1 MEDLTEKLTS
11 LLGDPEIMD
20 KIQNLSGLFGS
31 SGNNNDDDKTEGKAD
46 EATKNSSDDFGFS
59 PDMIGALFKI
69 MPLLSSLGKD
79 DKYTKFLK
87 SLKPL
92 LSEERQKKLGSSAK
106 ILKLMQIIPLI
117 KDQGLF

>member
-11 LLGDPEIMD
+11 LLGDPEILE
-20 KIQNLSGLFGS
+20 KLQNFSGLLGS
-31 SGNNNDDDKTEGKAD
+31 SENQKDTQNNDENTDTD
-46 EATKNSSDDFGFS
+46 ESSEHDNFKFS
-59 PDMIGALFKI
+59 PDMIQMVFKL
-69 MPLLSSLGKD
+69 MPLLSSMNKD

-92 LSEERQKKLGSSAK
+92 LSEERRKKLGSSAK

>member
-1 MEDLTEKLTS
+1 MEDLTEKLSS

-31 SGNNNDDDKTEGKAD
+31 SENNQNNKTENEISEPKED
-46 EATKNSSDDFGFS
+46 NSDNFGFS
-59 PDMIGALFKI
+59 PDMLGTLFKI
-69 MPLLSSLGKD
+69 MPLISSLGKD

-87 SLKPL
+87 SLKPF